1 MGITRM
7 TREHLGLAIALRI
20 PVIVVI
26 TKIDIAPKEVLKS
39 NTDAIVKLLKSGGVR
54 KTPYFVKSQA
64 DVVTAIKGLANE
76 RFTPIFQVSN
86 VKGDGLDF
94 VRQFLNLVPPR
105 TQWGD
110 SSDAATEVIVDE
122 SYFVTGV
129 GTVIGGTVTNGKLKA
144 GETMLL
150 GPDGNGQF
158 RPVVIKSIHN
168 RRQPVKEVRAGK
180 SAGFAV
186 KKVKR
191 NAVRKG
197 MVLVAP
203 SVSFFFFFF
212 FLFFSFF
219 FLSFFF
225 LSFFLFIN
233 LSACPSRIC
242 VSLYFY
248 YIFFLN
254 YFLFPGETQ
263 SLLVFYS
270 SYCRFVSLN
279 NNPTKLPTRCPMC
292 NNQTKRIHRLY
303 DFLFSPSPFA
313 LLSLPFLPLTLPSS
327 HRQLR
332 NFENR

>member
-20 PVIVVI
+20 PVVVVI
-26 TKIDIAPKEVLKS
+26 TKIDIAPKEILKS
-39 NTDAIVKLLKSGGVR
+39 NIDAITKLLKSGGVR
-54 KTPYFVKSQA
+54 KTPYFVKSQS

-86 VKGDGLDF
+86 VKGCGLDF

-110 SSDAATEVIVDE
+110 SSAKETEVIVDE

-129 GTVIGGTVTNGKLKA
+129 GTVIGGTVTNGKLTA

-197 MVLVAP
+197 MVLVSP
-203 SVSFFFFFF
+203 TVFFFFFFYFILFFFFLFFLFFFFFF
-212 FLFFSFF
+212 FFVSFTLFFTQQSFSRLNQKPLG
-219 FLSFFF
+219 FL
-225 LSFFLFIN
+225 
-233 LSACPSRIC
+233 
-242 VSLYFY
+242 
-248 YIFFLN
+248 
-254 YFLFPGETQ
+254 
-263 SLLVFYS
+263 LLVLLFYTTPQQ
-270 SYCRFVSLN
+270 FN
-279 NNPTKLPTRCPMC
+279 
-292 NNQTKRIHRLY
+292 
-303 DFLFSPSPFA
+303 
-313 LLSLPFLPLTLPSS
+313 
-327 HRQLR
+327 
-332 NFENR
+332 